1 MTLAMIDRVHQR
13 PTGTA
18 RRCFNHNR
26 KRFID
31 GTDYFGLNQPNEIRS
46 LGITRPQG
54 GTPAKA
60 LFLTESGYLMI
71 AKSFT
76 DDLSWQVQRELVN
89 TYFKHEELV
98 TQIAAGEILPPQGD
112 FTHEPESLPARPGQR
127 RQLVYPRRD
136 KAAPTGC

>member
-18 RRCFNHNR
+18 GRCFRHNR

-31 GTDYFGLNQPNEIRS
+31 DTDYFKIGFDEFRRIKPGQLSAANR
-46 LGITRPQG
+46 RDVV
-54 GTPAKA
+54 A
-60 LFLTESGYLMI
+60 LTESGYLMI